1 MFGAWFYTFSTSTL
15 KKSPSWALAW
25 VGGIAPLACVIC
37 YAFLLPEPEVETLS
51 TAEKEKEG
59 IVLLPWRDKLRIIR
73 PMFVPYM
80 LPLATIFFVE
90 NAVTQVSCGGQVGNI
105 TERTQGIFPTLLF
118 YLPLQKGSF
127 FFADLVNRMGIF
139 KENRDFY
146 PFYVSPVHSVLT
158 SLTSQL

>member
-1 MFGAWFYTFSTSTL
+1 MLCARYPHGHKYAFGGYTAGSGAAAMFGAWFYTFSTSTL
-15 KKSPSWALAW
+15 QKSPSWALAW

-90 NAVTQVSCGGQVGNI
+90 NAVTQVSCGGQAG
-105 TERTQGIFPTLLF
+105 E
-118 YLPLQKGSF
+118 
-127 FFADLVNRMGIF
+127 
-139 KENRDFY
+139 
-146 PFYVSPVHSVLT
+146 HC
-158 SLTSQL
+158 